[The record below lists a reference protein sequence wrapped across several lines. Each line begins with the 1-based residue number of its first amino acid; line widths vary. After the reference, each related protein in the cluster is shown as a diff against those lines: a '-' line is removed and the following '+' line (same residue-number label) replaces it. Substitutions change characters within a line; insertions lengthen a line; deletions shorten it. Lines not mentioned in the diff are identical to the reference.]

1 MRKIVITAFVILTN
15 HVYCQNNENKDSL
28 TLQEV
33 TVTASSPV
41 SKGST
46 FVYDASEA
54 VRTISVLGEPD
65 VLRHI
70 SSFPGVSAGIDGTLG
85 LFVRGGN
92 NGSNGLYLD
101 DVPLRLEDLS
111 LPAEGVYRSTVCSG
125 LSASQPLYTKAP
137 K

>member
-70 SSFPGVSAGIDGTLG
+70 SSFPGVSAGIYGVLQ
-85 LFVRGGN
+85 
-92 NGSNGLYLD
+92 
-101 DVPLRLEDLS
+101 VPIVMAKFTTFNTNITNTNYYDRYIQS
-111 LPAEGVYRSTVCSG
+111 IFKYA
-125 LSASQPLYTKAP
+125 
-137 K
+137 